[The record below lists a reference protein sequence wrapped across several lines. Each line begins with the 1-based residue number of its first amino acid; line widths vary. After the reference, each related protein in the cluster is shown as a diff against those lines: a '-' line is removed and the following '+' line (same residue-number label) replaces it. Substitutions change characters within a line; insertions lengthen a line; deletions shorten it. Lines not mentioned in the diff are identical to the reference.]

1 MRFFDLLDF
10 QYLVLAIFLGLIS
23 VFVIYLAFGGYRSRR
38 GMAEKEVTEEYP
50 EGLGSG
56 DNPIPPFLIFLYLAV
71 LIWIIFYV
79 FLFGLR
85 GGPF

>member
-1 MRFFDLLDF
+1 MRFFDVLDF
-10 QYLVLAIFLGLIS
+10 QYLILAIFLGLIS
-23 VFVIYLAFGGYRSRR
+23 VFVIYLAFGGTRFRR
-38 GMAEKEVTEEYP
+38 GTAEREASEEYS
-50 EGLGSG
+50 EGLRSG
-56 DNPIPPFLIFLYLAV
+56 DNPIPLFLIFLYLAV

>member
-1 MRFFDLLDF
+1 MLDF
-10 QYLVLAIFLGLIS
+10 QYLILAIFLGLIS
-23 VFVIYLAFGGYRSRR
+23 VLVIYLAFDGYRFRR
-38 GMAEKEVTEEYP
+38 GTPEKEAAEEYP

-71 LIWIIFYV
+71 FIWILFYV
-79 FLFGLR
+79 FLIGLR